1 MKKVLAA
8 VAALTLAAPAQALT
22 WRSSGNRSMMIITII
37 MYTTVDIA
45 MVIDLSVAGGTGLST
60 MNPITITLGIT
71 KKNW

>member
-1 MKKVLAA
+1 
-8 VAALTLAAPAQALT
+8 
-22 WRSSGNRSMMIITII
+22 MMIITII